1 MIHDF
6 THRLGHVLA
15 VTSLLILLEV
25 SRAFQ
30 PRMNTD
36 KVRSSPTT
44 HTDGDTTVGLDIDID
59 IDIDIAIASKATGS
73 PFPFLPPMVEVD
85 LDKAKDFASHFG
97 KYSFEEVEH
106 MRDDLHADRLKND
119 SPNEVLFLERYLE
132 DELTSQLLSLK
143 EEMPDPSLFQYSD
156 EVPDPILFDYSHTE
170 DLARSVSAF
179 ATGSA
184 PAPVPAMVTGEV
196 SLVQHNEPKG
206 FDIYRLLLHEGVK
219 ESLVC
224 CLVLGFL
231 VLVPQ

>member
-15 VTSLLILLEV
+15 VTSLLILLEI

-30 PRMNTD
+30 PRMNTN

-59 IDIDIAIASKATGS
+59 INIGVGIASEGTGS
-73 PFPFLPPMVEVD
+73 PFPFLPPTVEVD

-119 SPNEVLFLERYLE
+119 SPDEVLFLERYLE

-143 EEMPDPSLFQYSD
+143 EEMPDPSLFRYSD
-156 EVPDPILFDYSHTE
+156 ELPDPILFDYSHTE
-170 DLARSVSAF
+170 DLSQSVSTF
-179 ATGSA
+179 ASGF
-184 PAPVPAMVTGEV
+184 APVPAVVAGEAP
-196 SLVQHNEPKG
+196 LVQHNEPKG